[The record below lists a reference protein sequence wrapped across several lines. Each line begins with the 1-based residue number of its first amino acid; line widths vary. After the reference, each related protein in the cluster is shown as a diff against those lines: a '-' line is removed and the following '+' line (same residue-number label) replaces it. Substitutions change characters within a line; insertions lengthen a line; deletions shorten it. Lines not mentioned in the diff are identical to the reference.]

1 MDETSTSAM
10 LVGTRQ
16 MFASQSEGLTVTVP
30 RDEIEAALASDPPS
44 ELVLDILRN
53 VEGTDEPERRTVN
66 VAWKRP
72 DLESVIDDA
81 DAEAITFT
89 FDPAEL
95 DRLLSEPDVE
105 GHGLREAA
113 VVLSIAAAAAVGGA
127 ASASAATHDEAG
139 LSARGIQGTV
149 AAVASTHDEA
159 GLSARGIEPGAVAA
173 THDEAT
179 LAARG
184 IEQGAVAAIHDE
196 ATSAARGIEQGAVAA
211 THDEATSTAR
221 GIEPGTVAATHD
233 EATSTAR
240 GIEPGTVAAVAAT
253 HDEATSTARGIEP
266 GTVAAV
272 AATHDEATLAAR
284 GIEPTPADTATVS
297 SGSRFDL
304 PSVDPTIAAGIAAAL
319 GAFGLAILGASF
331 VSRRREPGAA

>member
-1 MDETSTSAM
+1 MQETSTSAT

-16 MFASQSEGLTVTVP
+16 MLAPQSDGLTVTLP
-30 RDEIEAALASDPPS
+30 REEIEAALASNPPN
-44 ELVLDILRN
+44 ELILDMLRK

-66 VAWKRP
+66 VAWNRP
-72 DLESVIDDA
+72 DLESVIADV
-81 DAEAITFT
+81 DAEAITFS

-95 DRLLSEPDVE
+95 DRLLSGPDVE

-127 ASASAATHDEAG
+127 ASASAAAHDEAG

-159 GLSARGIEPGAVAA
+159 TS
-173 THDEAT
+173 
-179 LAARG
+179 AARG
-184 IEQGAVAAIHDE
+184 IEQTTVAATHDE
-196 ATSAARGIEQGAVAA
+196 ATSAARGIEPGTVAVAATHDEATTAARGIEPGTLAVAA
-211 THDEATSTAR
+211 THDEATSAAR
-221 GIEPGTVAATHD
+221 GIESGTVAA
-233 EATSTAR
+233 
-240 GIEPGTVAAVAAT
+240 I
-253 HDEATSTARGIEP
+253 
-266 GTVAAV
+266 
-272 AATHDEATLAAR
+272 AATHDEATLGAR
-284 GIEPTPADTATVS
+284 GIEATSPADTATA

-304 PSVDPTIAAGIAAAL
+304 PSVDPTMAASIAAAL

>member
-1 MDETSTSAM
+1 MHETSTSAT
-10 LVGTRQ
+10 LVGTRS
-16 MFASQSEGLTVTVP
+16 MLPSQSDGLTVTVP
-30 RDEIEAALASDPPS
+30 RAEIEAALASDPPN
-44 ELVLDILRN
+44 ELILDILRK
-53 VEGTDEPERRTVN
+53 VEGTDEPERHTLN

-72 DLESVIDDA
+72 DLESVIGDV
-81 DAEAITFT
+81 DAEAVTFS

-95 DRLLSEPDVE
+95 NRLLSEPDVE

-149 AAVASTHDEA
+149 AAVASIHDE
-159 GLSARGIEPGAVAA
+159 
-173 THDEAT
+173 TT

-184 IEQGAVAAIHDE
+184 IEGTVASQHDE
-196 ATSAARGIEQGAVAA
+196 ATSAARGIEQATVAATHDEATSTARGIEPGTLAVAA

-221 GIEPGTVAATHD
+221 GIEPGTL
-233 EATSTAR
+233 
-240 GIEPGTVAAVAAT
+240 
-253 HDEATSTARGIEP
+253 
-266 GTVAAV
+266 AV

-284 GIEPTPADTATVS
+284 GIGTSPADTATVS

-304 PSVDPTIAAGIAAAL
+304 PSVDPTVAASIAAAL
-319 GAFGLAILGASF
+319 GAFGLALLGATF

>member
-1 MDETSTSAM
+1 MHETSTSAT

-16 MFASQSEGLTVTVP
+16 MLSQSDGLTVTLP
-30 RDEIEAALASDPPS
+30 REEIEAALASDPPN
-44 ELVLDILRN
+44 ELIIDIVRK

-72 DLESVIDDA
+72 DLESVIGDV
-81 DAEAITFT
+81 DAEAITFS

-149 AAVASTHDEA
+149 AAVASIHDEATLAARGIEGTVASQHDEATSAARGIEPATVAATHDEA
-159 GLSARGIEPGAVAA
+159 TSAARGIEQGTLAVATTHDEATAAARGIEPGTVAVAA

-184 IEQGAVAAIHDE
+184 IAA
-196 ATSAARGIEQGAVAA
+196 S
-211 THDEATSTAR
+211 
-221 GIEPGTVAATHD
+221 
-233 EATSTAR
+233 
-240 GIEPGTVAAVAAT
+240 
-253 HDEATSTARGIEP
+253 
-266 GTVAAV
+266 
-272 AATHDEATLAAR
+272 
-284 GIEPTPADTATVS
+284 PADTATVS

-304 PSVDPTIAAGIAAAL
+304 PSVDPTVAASIAAAL
-319 GAFGLAILGASF
+319 GAFGLAILGATF

>member
-1 MDETSTSAM
+1 MHETSTSAT
-10 LVGTRQ
+10 LVGTRP
-16 MFASQSEGLTVTVP
+16 MLPSQSDGLTVTVP
-30 RDEIEAALASDPPS
+30 RAEIEAALASDPPN
-44 ELVLDILRN
+44 ELILDILRK
-53 VEGTDEPERRTVN
+53 VEGTDEPERHTLN

-72 DLESVIDDA
+72 DLESVIGDV
-81 DAEAITFT
+81 DAEAITFS

-95 DRLLSEPDVE
+95 NRLLSEPDVE

-149 AAVASTHDEA
+149 AAVAS
-159 GLSARGIEPGAVAA
+159 I
-173 THDEAT
+173 HDEAT

-184 IEQGAVAAIHDE
+184 IEGTVASQHDE
-196 ATSAARGIEQGAVAA
+196 ATSAARGIEQA
-211 THDEATSTAR
+211 
-221 GIEPGTVAATHD
+221 TVAATHD

-240 GIEPGTVAAVAAT
+240 GIEPGTL
-253 HDEATSTARGIEP
+253 
-266 GTVAAV
+266 AV

-284 GIEPTPADTATVS
+284 GIGTSPADTATVS

-304 PSVDPTIAAGIAAAL
+304 PSVDPTVAASIAAAL
-319 GAFGLAILGASF
+319 GAFGLALLGATF

>member
-1 MDETSTSAM
+1 MHETSTSAT

-16 MFASQSEGLTVTVP
+16 MLPPQSDGLTVTLP
-30 RDEIEAALASDPPS
+30 REEIEAALTSDPPS
-44 ELVLDILRN
+44 ELILDVLRK
-53 VEGTDEPERRTVN
+53 VEGTDEPERHTLN
-66 VAWKRP
+66 VAWKRS
-72 DLESVIDDA
+72 DLESVIEDVDA
-81 DAEAITFT
+81 DAITFS

-95 DRLLSEPDVE
+95 EQLLSEPDVE

-127 ASASAATHDEAG
+127 ATASAATHDEAG

-159 GLSARGIEPGAVAA
+159 TLAARGIEGKAASQHDEATSAARGIEQATVAATHDEATSAARGIEPGTLAVAA

-184 IEQGAVAAIHDE
+184 IAA
-196 ATSAARGIEQGAVAA
+196 S
-211 THDEATSTAR
+211 S
-221 GIEPGTVAATHD
+221 
-233 EATSTAR
+233 
-240 GIEPGTVAAVAAT
+240 
-253 HDEATSTARGIEP
+253 
-266 GTVAAV
+266 
-272 AATHDEATLAAR
+272 
-284 GIEPTPADTATVS
+284 ADTATVS

-304 PSVDPTIAAGIAAAL
+304 PSVDPTVLASIAAAL
-319 GAFGLAILGASF
+319 GAFGLAILGATF

>member
-1 MDETSTSAM
+1 MDGTSTSAM
-10 LVGTRQ
+10 LVGTRE
-16 MFASQSEGLTVTVP
+16 MLASESDGLTVTLP
-30 RDEIEAALASDPPS
+30 REEIEAALASDPPN
-44 ELVLDILRN
+44 ELILDILRK
-53 VEGTDEPERRTVN
+53 VEGRDEPERRTVN

-72 DLESVIDDA
+72 DLESVIDDPA
-81 DAEAITFT
+81 AEAITFS

-139 LSARGIQGTV
+139 MTARGIQGTV

-159 GLSARGIEPGAVAA
+159 GLAARGIEGTVAA

-179 LAARG
+179 S
-184 IEQGAVAAIHDE
+184 
-196 ATSAARGIEQGAVAA
+196 TARGIEQGAVAA
-211 THDEATSTAR
+211 THDEATSA
-221 GIEPGTVAATHD
+221 
-233 EATSTAR
+233 
-240 GIEPGTVAAVAAT
+240 
-253 HDEATSTARGIEP
+253 ARGIEP

-284 GIEPTPADTATVS
+284 GIESTSPADTATVS

-304 PSVDPTIAAGIAAAL
+304 PSVDSTTAASIAAAL

-331 VSRRREPGAA
+331 LSRRREPGAA

>member
-1 MDETSTSAM
+1 MHETSTSAT
-10 LVGTRQ
+10 LVGTQQ
-16 MFASQSEGLTVTVP
+16 MLSQSDGLTVTLP
-30 RDEIEAALASDPPS
+30 REEVEAALASDPPN
-44 ELVLDILRN
+44 ELILDIVRK

-66 VAWKRP
+66 VAWRRP
-72 DLESVIDDA
+72 DLESVIGDV
-81 DAEAITFT
+81 DAEAITFS

-159 GLSARGIEPGAVAA
+159 
-173 THDEAT
+173 T

-184 IEQGAVAAIHDE
+184 IEGTVAATHDE
-196 ATSAARGIEQGAVAA
+196 ATSAARGIEQA
-211 THDEATSTAR
+211 
-221 GIEPGTVAATHD
+221 
-233 EATSTAR
+233 
-240 GIEPGTVAAVAAT
+240 TVAAVAA
-253 HDEATSTARGIEP
+253 A
-266 GTVAAV
+266 
-272 AATHDEATLAAR
+272 HDEATLAGR
-284 GIEPTPADTATVS
+284 GIEATSPADTATVS

-304 PSVDPTIAAGIAAAL
+304 PSVDPTVAASIAAAL

-331 VSRRREPGAA
+331 VAR